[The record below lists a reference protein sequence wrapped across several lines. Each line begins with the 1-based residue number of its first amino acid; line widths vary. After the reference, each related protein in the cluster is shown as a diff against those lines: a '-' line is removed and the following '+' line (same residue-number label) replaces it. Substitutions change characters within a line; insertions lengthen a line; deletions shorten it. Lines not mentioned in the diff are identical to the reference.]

1 MVIEDKQIIEALI
14 FASDQPIPARKIKEI
29 LPDYGEKDIKKLI
42 GEINQKHEDSRSP
55 LQIIEVAEGFQIV
68 TREEYATWI
77 AQLYKSRSASRL
89 TQKGLETLAII
100 AYKQPITKQEMESI
114 RGVNV
119 DGVVRTL
126 VERNLITVKG
136 RQKAPGNPLLYGTTK
151 YFLEYLGLKNLTDLP
166 KLKEIDEL
174 LKSDDK
180 FLESLD
186 QVALEQMLPEMLG
199 IRSMAEGNSEEQETI
214 DQNGG
219 NKDDKQERIKFSDD
233 PELKKTE
240 THTHLPGDDAETEVE
255 NDETE

>member
-1 MVIEDKQIIEALI
+1 MVVEDKQIIEALI
-14 FASDQPIPARKIKEI
+14 FASDQPLSARKIKEI

-42 GEINQKHEDSRSP
+42 GEINQKHEDSHSP

-68 TREEYATWI
+68 TREEYSTWI
-77 AQLYKSRSASRL
+77 AQLYKSRSVSRL

-100 AYKQPITKQEMESI
+100 AYKQPITKQEIESI

-151 YFLEYLGLKNLTDLP
+151 YFLEYLGLKNLSDLP

-199 IRSMAEGNSEEQETI
+199 IRSMTGENAEHPETNNQFV
-214 DQNGG
+214 DEN
-219 NKDDKQERIKFSDD
+219 KQERIKFSGDKQLS
-233 PELKKTE
+233 ETEKKE
-240 THTHLPGDDAETEVE
+240 HLPAEDAENESN